1 MSAPLNAPA
10 ALGRGA
16 VVLPGQVAP
25 LALAQAPRI
34 RVDSS
39 TLRSNHSALTRLH
52 EAWANRTPVVVEL
65 GLDPAELVEE
75 EATDEPPWELG
86 LHFLFPRERLR
97 FLVWANNA
105 DYRFAGTDHP
115 DGRWWHAVKAQHL
128 PGVTHAGADE
138 PGDIRL
144 PDGRLAW
151 VDGGPRDA
159 VKVDGLVV
167 HREDLE
173 ADVLAPVG
181 VPADDTLLGT
191 LTPDQ
196 QGAVAAGHGAVR
208 VPAPAGSGKTR
219 VLSARLATVL
229 GARNCPPSSVLAL
242 VYNTRAASEL
252 RERVGVPAVT
262 IQTVHAHAYG
272 LLRRYLPGIR
282 VLDER
287 EVRNSLANIVDVPR
301 KANADPIGPWM
312 DAFDT
317 MRANLHN
324 PEAAA
329 QQYGA
334 DLPHFAEHFRTY
346 RERLRASQVVDFAE
360 MVPWAIDLLLTNSQ
374 IRAAEQAKASQIL
387 VDEFQDLTPA
397 YLFYIRLLASPQLA
411 VFGVGD
417 DDQVIYGHAG
427 ANPSFLIDFDQYFPG
442 ATSHT
447 LATNHRCPADVV
459 SKTNTLLAHN
469 ITRIPK
475 EIQHGPQASTNPV
488 RVHEV
493 SAEDG
498 ADKAVELITTLV
510 DQGVPVSEIAVLA
523 RVNVALLPVQAA
535 LTNAGI
541 ALASP
546 ITPGLLERSAVHAC
560 LTYLRLAIDTEM
572 AGSDLAEILH
582 RPLRAIPGHVKP
594 SLSGR
599 RWTMEELHAFPMN
612 LTEFQSRAWKE
623 FLTDLRELRRN
634 ASHRPT
640 AELLR
645 RIIVDIDLGAA
656 AKELEASRN
665 NPGASTHTDDLA
677 ALRLVAEYCP
687 DPHEFDAFLQRVVNP
702 PPATG
707 PAITLSSI
715 HKVKGLE
722 WPYVLVVGANEGV
735 MPHRMAQ
742 TPAEVEEERRVFH
755 VAITRAKTQL
765 DIIAHRHAPSRFIK
779 EMTGTAPK
787 PDTAG
792 TKAKAGA
799 IDCNLGTSKTKS
811 GPPSLRAAVG
821 MTVSVSGGL
830 TGEIVEIRD
839 GAIFVSTASRA
850 ILRVPIGS
858 TAKVAGKRVRLTSH

>member
-1 MSAPLNAPA
+1 MTAPLHAPA
-10 ALGRGA
+10 DLGRGA

-25 LALAQAPRI
+25 PGLEQAPRI

-39 TLRSNHSALTRLH
+39 TLRSNHSALTELH
-52 EAWANRTPVVVEL
+52 IAWASRSPVVVEL
-65 GLDPAELVEE
+65 ALDPAALLEE
-75 EATDEPPWELG
+75 ESTDEPPWALG
-86 LHFLFPRERLR
+86 MHFLFPRERLR

-105 DYRFAGTDHP
+105 DCRLTVTDHP
-115 DGRWWHAVKAQHL
+115 GGRWWHAVKAQHV
-128 PGVTHAGADE
+128 PGVTLAQGDE

-151 VDGGPRDA
+151 VDGGPRDGLQTN
-159 VKVDGLVV
+159 GLVV

-173 ADVLAPVG
+173 AGVIAPVG
-181 VPADDTLLGT
+181 QPVDETLLAT

-219 VLSARLATVL
+219 VLAARLATVL
-229 GARNCPPSSVLAL
+229 GARNCPPGGVLAL
-242 VYNTRAASEL
+242 VYNTRAAEEL

-262 IQTVHAHAYG
+262 IKTVHAHAYG
-272 LLRRYLPGIR
+272 LLRRYLPALR

-287 EVRNSLANIVDVPR
+287 EVRSSLATIVDVPR
-301 KANADPIGPWM
+301 KANSDPIGPWI
-312 DAFDT
+312 DAFDAV
-317 MRANLHN
+317 RANLQD

-329 QQYGA
+329 QHYGA
-334 DLPHFAEHFRTY
+334 DLPNFAAHFRTY

-360 MVPWAIDLLLTNSQ
+360 MVPWAIDLLLTNPQ
-374 IRAAEQAKASQIL
+374 IRAAEQAKASQML

-427 ANPSFLIDFDQYFPG
+427 ANPAFLIDFDQYFPG
-442 ATSHT
+442 SSSHT

-459 SKTNTLLAHN
+459 TKTNTLLAHN
-469 ITRIPK
+469 KTRIPK
-475 EIQHGPQASTNPV
+475 EIQYGPQATSNPV
-488 RVHEV
+488 TVHEV
-493 SAEDG
+493 NAEDG
-498 ADKAVELITTLV
+498 ADKAVEVITSLV
-510 DQGVPVSEIAVLA
+510 ERGVPLHDIVVLA

-546 ITPGLLERSAVHAC
+546 ITPGLLERSAVRAC
-560 LTYLRLAIDTEM
+560 LTYLRLAIDAEM

-582 RPLRAIPGHVKP
+582 RPLRAIPGHVKQ

-599 RWTMEELHAFPMN
+599 RWTLDELHAFPMN

-623 FLTDLRELRRN
+623 FLTELRELRRH
-634 ASHRPT
+634 AGTRPT

-645 RIIVDIDLGAA
+645 RIIVDIDLGSA
-656 AKELEASRN
+656 AKELEDSRN

-677 ALRLVAEYCP
+677 AIRLVAEYCP

-742 TPAEVEEERRVFH
+742 QPVEIEEERRVFH
-755 VAITRAKTQL
+755 VAITRAQTQL

-779 EMTGTAPK
+779 EMNGMATASP
-787 PDTAG
+787 
-792 TKAKAGA
+792 TKAKGRA
-799 IDCNLGTSKTKS
+799 IDHALGTGKPKRGLPTV
-811 GPPSLRAAVG
+811 RAALG

-858 TAKVAGKRVRLTSH
+858 TAKVDGKRVRLTSN

>member
-1 MSAPLNAPA
+1 M
-10 ALGRGA
+10 
-16 VVLPGQVAP
+16 LPGQVAP
-25 LALAQAPRI
+25 AGLTQAPRV
-34 RVDSS
+34 RVDAS
-39 TLRSNHSALTRLH
+39 TLRANHSALTILH
-52 EAWANRTPVVVEL
+52 EAWASRTPVVVEL
-65 GLDPAELVEE
+65 GLDPAELLEE

-105 DYRFAGTDHP
+105 DYRFMATDYP
-115 DGRWWHAVKAQHL
+115 EGRWWHAVKAQRI
-128 PGVTHAGADE
+128 PGITLAGQDE

-151 VDGGPRDA
+151 LDGGPRDGSL
-159 VKVDGLVV
+159 VNGLVV

-173 ADVLAPVG
+173 IDVIAPVG
-181 VPADDTLLGT
+181 SPVDDGLLAT

-196 QGAVAAGHGAVR
+196 QGAVSAGHGAVR

-229 GARNCPPSSVLAL
+229 GARNCPPAGVLAL
-242 VYNTRAASEL
+242 VYNTRAAEEL
-252 RERVGVPAVT
+252 RDRVGVAAVT
-262 IQTVHAHAYG
+262 IKTVHAHAYG
-272 LLRRYLPGIR
+272 LLRRYLPGMR

-287 EVRNSLANIVDVPR
+287 EVRNSLANLVDVPR
-301 KANADPIGPWM
+301 KANSDPIGPWI

-317 MRANLHN
+317 VRANLHD

-334 DLPHFAEHFRTY
+334 DLPNFADHFRTY
-346 RERLRASQVVDFAE
+346 RERLRTSQAVDFAE
-360 MVPWAIDLLLTNSQ
+360 MVPWAIDLLLTNPQ
-374 IRAAEQAKASQIL
+374 IRAAEQAKASQVL

-427 ANPSFLIDFDQYFPG
+427 ANPTFLIDFNQYFPG

-459 SKTNTLLAHN
+459 TKTNMLLAYN
-469 ITRIPK
+469 NTRIPK
-475 EIQHGPQASTNPV
+475 EIQYAPGASSNPV
-488 RVHEV
+488 IVHEV

-498 ADKAVELITTLV
+498 ADKAVSLITHLI
-510 DQGVPVSEIAVLA
+510 DQGVSASEIAVLA

-541 ALASP
+541 SLTSP
-546 ITPGLLERSAVHAC
+546 LTPGLLDRSAVRAC
-560 LTYLRLAIDTEM
+560 LAYLRLAIEHEM
-572 AGSDLAEILH
+572 AGSDLAEVLH
-582 RPLRAIPGHVKP
+582 RPLRAIPGHVKGT
-594 SLSGR
+594 LQGR
-599 RWTMEELHAFPMN
+599 RWTLDELREIPFN
-612 LTEFQSRAWKE
+612 LTEFQSRAWNE
-623 FLTDLRELRRN
+623 FLADLRELSRD
-634 ASHRPT
+634 ASHRST

-645 RIIVDIDLGAA
+645 RIIVDIDLGSA
-656 AKELEASRN
+656 AKELEESRN
-665 NPGASTHTDDLA
+665 NPGASTHTDDLS

-687 DPHEFDAFLQRVVNP
+687 DPDEFEAFLDRVVNP
-702 PPATG
+702 PPASG
-707 PAITLSSI
+707 PAVTLSSI

-722 WPYVLVVGANEGV
+722 WPYVLVVAANEGV
-735 MPHRMAQ
+735 LPHRMAQ
-742 TPAEVEEERRVFH
+742 QPDEIEEERRVFH

-779 EMTGTAPK
+779 EMNGTTPEQSEKGA
-787 PDTAG
+787 
-792 TKAKAGA
+792 TKAGL
-799 IDCNLGTSKTKS
+799 IDRGLDTGRSKSRIPAVCAT
-811 GPPSLRAAVG
+811 VG
-821 MTVSVSGGL
+821 MQVSVSGGL

-839 GAIFVSTASRA
+839 GAVFIATPSRA

-858 TAKVAGKRVRLTSH
+858 TAKVEGKRVRLTLN